1 MTLKNIW
8 AALLLAVFSLGL
20 AHAAGGPMNED
31 LSQIL
36 ALSQKSLSAGK
47 AGNAGEFVQG
57 AEAALKQAK
66 DQIELRSSVSLERI
80 VGKLKTAVREGK
92 AGNLPQ
98 GIEALEIAMTDMG
111 KKAAPKFG
119 GGT

>member
-1 MTLKNIW
+1 MTLKNILT
-8 AALLLAVFSLGL
+8 AMLLALFSLGL

-36 ALSQKSLSAGK
+36 TLSQKAQAAGK
-47 AGNAGEFVQG
+47 DGNAEAFVQN

-66 DQIELRSSVSLERI
+66 EQVEQRSSVSLERI
-80 VGKLKTAVREGK
+80 IPRLKTAVREGK

-98 GIEALEIAMTDMG
+98 GMEAVASAMTDMG
-111 KKAAPKFG
+111 KKAPPKFG
-119 GGT
+119 GGS